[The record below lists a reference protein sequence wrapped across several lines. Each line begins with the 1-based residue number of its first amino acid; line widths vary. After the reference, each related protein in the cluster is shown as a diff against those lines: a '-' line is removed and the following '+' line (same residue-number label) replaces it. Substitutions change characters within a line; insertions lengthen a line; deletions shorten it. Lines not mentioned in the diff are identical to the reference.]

1 MCDYESVSHHPGKF
15 WIFVP
20 EYIRPSPDLVKPS
33 DLFVGQASLDHDDFV
48 MYPAR
53 AMCRAVTQRPN
64 VPELP
69 MFISTSHVPVE
80 TVAVFQYR
88 VC

>member
-1 MCDYESVSHHPGKF
+1 MNQCRTTRKVLDFRS
-15 WIFVP
+15 

-33 DLFVGQASLDHDDFV
+33 DLFVGQTSLDHDDFCDV
-48 MYPAR
+48 PSKG
-53 AMCRAVTQRPN
+53 PN